1 MRCQDP
7 TSLPICRRDP
17 RAQQGFSLVEL
28 LVAIVIGL
36 VLTLTLTTVITQFEG
51 SKRGMNSANE
61 QSITSAFT
69 SFEFDR
75 QLRSAG
81 SGFVQSAANNNTGAS
96 FGCRLQVARNGAQI
110 LPRLTAFPAPF
121 NNVPQQISLAPVM
134 VFAGAGTGGSDVLM
148 LAAGASGLGETALRI
163 SPNSATPTS
172 LRITNTLGMR
182 GGDLM
187 LLIDPSMGGN
197 CMLQQVAT
205 PFAGGASQLLNFGG
219 AYASQQ
225 IGGTILANIATTSAS
240 TLVPLG
246 NITGN
251 RPNFKLMGIGANATL
266 YYLDLLRLDNVDTA
280 QAMSDG
286 IVDLRVLYGVD
297 SDSDG
302 RVDSWV
308 SPAAGNF
315 TAAALSNGTPAAQ
328 ANLLSI
334 RSLRIGMI
342 LRSERI
348 EREAV
353 NSAPLTLFGDFAP
366 ALKVTRNLS
375 ADEQRQ
381 RFRTLEFTVPLR
393 NML

>member
-1 MRCQDP
+1 MRSQIP
-7 TSLPICRRDP
+7 TSPP
-17 RAQQGFSLVEL
+17 NYQPTQHVQSGFSLVEL

-61 QSITSAFT
+61 QSITSAYA

-81 SGFVQSAANNNTGAS
+81 SGFVQSAVSPTGSS
-96 FGCRLQVARNGAQI
+96 FGCVLQVSRNGAQI
-110 LPRLTAFPAPF
+110 LPRPNAFPTPF

-148 LAAGASGLGETALRI
+148 VAAGASGLGEAAIRI
-163 SPNSATPTS
+163 LPNSATPNS
-172 LRITNTLGMR
+172 LRIVNTVGMR
-182 GGDLM
+182 GNDLT

-197 CMLQQVAT
+197 CMLQQVSS
-205 PFAGGASQLLNFGG
+205 PFAGNASQLLSFGG
-219 AYASQQ
+219 PYASQQ
-225 IGGTILANIATTSAS
+225 IGGTILANIATTSAA
-240 TLVPLG
+240 TLVALG
-246 NITGN
+246 NTTGN
-251 RPNFKLMGIGANATL
+251 RPNFKLFGIGANATL
-266 YYLDLLRLDNVDTA
+266 YFLDLLRLDNVDAA

-286 IVDLRVLYGVD
+286 VVDLRVLYGVD
-297 SDSDG
+297 TDG
-302 RVDSWV
+302 NGTVDNWV

-315 TAAALSNGTPAAQ
+315 TAAALSNGSALAQ
-328 ANLLSI
+328 TSLQSI
-334 RSLRIGMI
+334 RSLHIGMI
-342 LRSERI
+342 LRSDRV

-353 NSAPLTLFGDFAP
+353 NSGPLSLFGDIAP

-375 ADEQRQ
+375 TDEQHQ